1 MERQGEWAFDQ
12 IGVLGRDSFQA
23 GSTSRKEAAVK
34 SLSIL
39 QWYHVLRMHYH
50 WTVFEAVRFALWLA
64 R

>member
-12 IGVLGRDSFQA
+12 IGVLGQGSFQA
-23 GSTSRKEAAVK
+23 GSRSRKEATVK

>member
-12 IGVLGRDSFQA
+12 IGVLGQDSFRA